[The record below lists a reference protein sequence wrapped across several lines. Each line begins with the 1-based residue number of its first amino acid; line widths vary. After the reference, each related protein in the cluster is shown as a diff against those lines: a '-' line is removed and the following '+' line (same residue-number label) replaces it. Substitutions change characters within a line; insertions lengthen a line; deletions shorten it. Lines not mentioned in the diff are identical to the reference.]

1 MSRYKSYGYNGR
13 RRGSKVF
20 WIFIAIILFGAI
32 YYPFYGKNLQ
42 YQIGILVLR
51 VFSTVGLLLIII
63 GFLLMGIGVLMVS
76 AQKSL
81 KNFLIGLLIMVSGFY
96 LLYLI

>member
-42 YQIGILVLR
+42 HQIGILVLR

-76 AQKSL
+76 AQKGL
-81 KNFLIGLLIMVSGFY
+81 KNFFIGLLIMVSGFY